1 MKKPDIYF
9 SPAPVIEPEKGCD
22 WADTM
27 VLNPALV
34 LDEDGK
40 TIHMLFRAT
49 GPWPQKNLRRL
60 SDPYPI
66 FLGYAKSEDLGEN
79 FQPDFSR
86 PALAPR
92 VDYEKEDMYV
102 LNYKGEKVLDYANG
116 CVEDPR
122 IFTVEDKTYLTVASR
137 LFPPGPYWEKDARRD
152 NLPDWVAEDE
162 TPVGVCARR
171 NDTVTVLY
179 ELDVE
184 KLKQGDYEH
193 AFTYACPLT
202 DGALSDNRDVFFF
215 PRKFKINGKEQYLM
229 LHRPDNPSKFEGG
242 TEVET
247 PSIMLAAAES
257 FEDFVTDKATHK
269 LLATSEFDW
278 EEERVGASF
287 PPIDLG
293 DGQWLVSYHGK
304 QLPDYGYTQSFM
316 ILQEQ
321 ENDFPKIIHRM
332 SERLI
337 YAKQKWE
344 LPDKYPCPCIFT
356 TGAVVIEDTLIMGYG
371 AADQKVG
378 IAKVSMSELVDYVR
392 TFDEKGQRIIGE

>member
-1 MKKPDIYF
+1 MKQPNIFY
-9 SPAPVIEPEKGCD
+9 SPAPVVEPKPGCD

-49 GPWPQKNLRRL
+49 GPWPEKNLKGL

-66 FLGYAKSEDLGEN
+66 FLGYAKSEDLGESFN
-79 FQPDFSR
+79 CDFSR

-92 VDYEKEDMYV
+92 VEYEKDSMYV
-102 LNYKGEKVLDYANG
+102 TNYEGQKVLDYANG

-122 IFTVEDKTYLTVASR
+122 IFTVNGKTYLTVASR

-152 NLPDWVAEDE
+152 NLPDWVADDE

-179 ELDVE
+179 ELDVDA
-184 KLKQGDYEH
+184 LKSGNYDS
-193 AFTYACPLT
+193 AFTYVCPLT

-215 PRKFKINGKEQYLM
+215 PKRFKIDGKMQLLM
-229 LHRPDNPSKFEGG
+229 LHRPDNPSRFE
-242 TEVET
+242 EVSDVTT

-257 FEDFVTDKATHK
+257 FEDFAAGKEKNT
-269 LLATSEFDW
+269 LLATSKFDW

-293 DGQWLVSYHGK
+293 NGQWLISYHGK

-316 ILQEQ
+316 ILQER
-321 ENDFPKIIHRM
+321 ENDFPEIIHRM
-332 SERLI
+332 SDRLI

-344 LPDKYPCPCIFT
+344 LPDKFPCPCIFT
-356 TGAVVIEDTLIMGYG
+356 TGAVVVDDTLIMGYG
-371 AADQKVG
+371 AADQKIG
-378 IAKVSMSELVDYVR
+378 IAKTNLTELVEYVR
-392 TFDEKGQRIIGE
+392 RFDSQGNIIK